1 MAEAGPSQFRM
12 PSLGADMDEG
22 TVLEWL
28 VKPGDTVARGDV
40 VAVVDTSK
48 AAIDVECFDSGVI
61 EEILV
66 PPGRTVPV
74 GTPLA
79 TIGTADGARPG
90 PAPQEPVVPAAEAPS
105 APGAVVEEARGRRAG
120 GLPPTPPAAPEE
132 RLGAP
137 AVAAGVP
144 STPPAA
150 HAEPFGAPA
159 VAAGVPSTPPAAHAG
174 PFGAPAVA
182 AGVPSTPP
190 AAHAEPFGAPAV
202 PAAGPPPAP
211 PAAVERP
218 GAPAVPATGTPPAP
232 TPAQERKSAAP
243 PAPGES
249 HVPPAPVPKP
259 RPVVVGPLVRK
270 LAAELGVDLE
280 AVRGTGRSGAI
291 TRSDV
296 HRAAG
301 PRKAPAPA
309 VRVEHPSARRKV
321 TPYARRLAG
330 ELGVD
335 LSSLSGS
342 GSGGVVRAADVRAAR
357 PAPVVTGKTVAPA
370 VDRAAIARRV
380 TAKLMARSKR
390 EIPHY
395 YLSTT
400 VDMSAAMARL
410 TALNRDL
417 PIERHVLPIAL
428 VLGACARAAAKV
440 PQLNGFWTVDRFE
453 AGDGVHLGMA
463 VSLRGGGLIV
473 PVIANAAD
481 LGPVDVMDRV
491 RDLVTRARSGRLR
504 GSELTGATIT
514 VTNLGDRGVES
525 VFGVIHPPQVALVG
539 VGKVVERPW
548 AVGGLLGVRPVV
560 TVTLSADHRATDG
573 RTGAR
578 FLEIVERLLTAQEE
592 S

>member
-48 AAIDVECFDSGVI
+48 AAIDVECFDGGVI

-105 APGAVVEEARGRRAG
+105 AAATVVEEAPGGRAG
-120 GLPPTPPAAPEE
+120 GLP
-132 RLGAP
+132 
-137 AVAAGVP
+137 
-144 STPPAA
+144 ST
-150 HAEPFGAPA
+150 
-159 VAAGVPSTPPAAHAG
+159 
-174 PFGAPAVA
+174 
-182 AGVPSTPP
+182 
-190 AAHAEPFGAPAV
+190 
-202 PAAGPPPAP
+202 PPPAP

-218 GAPAVPATGTPPAP
+218 GAPAVPATGTPPEP
-232 TPAQERKSAAP
+232 TPAQERKPAAP
-243 PAPGES
+243 PAPVES

-370 VDRAAIARRV
+370 ADRAATARRV

-410 TALNRDL
+410 TSLNRDL

-440 PQLNGFWTVDRFE
+440 PQLNGFWTGDRFE

>member
-105 APGAVVEEARGRRAG
+105 APAAAVEEAPGGRAG

-159 VAAGVPSTPPAAHAG
+159 V
-174 PFGAPAVA
+174 
-182 AGVPSTPP
+182 
-190 AAHAEPFGAPAV
+190 
-202 PAAGPPPAP
+202 PAAGS

-218 GAPAVPATGTPPAP
+218 GTPAVPAIGTPPAP
-232 TPAQERKSAAP
+232 PAAQEREPAAP
-243 PAPGES
+243 PASGES

-301 PRKAPAPA
+301 PRKTPAPA
-309 VRVEHPSARRKV
+309 VRVEHTSARRKV

-357 PAPVVTGKTVAPA
+357 PAPVVTGKTIAPA
-370 VDRAAIARRV
+370 VDRAATARRV

-440 PQLNGFWTVDRFE
+440 PQLNGFWTGDRFE

-578 FLEIVERLLTAQEE
+578 FLEIVEKLLTAQEFQ
-592 S
+592 